1 MTILSIMK
9 IEITKNCTCEHYLHE
24 ILNYPRPGLDKL
36 EKKFKVGE
44 QYVVDTKW
52 SNFYGE
58 YYRVK
63 GDGLYYDVSVSNCK
77 LLK

>member
-1 MTILSIMK
+1 
-9 IEITKNCTCEHYLHE
+9 
-24 ILNYPRPGLDKL
+24 LDKL

>member
-1 MTILSIMK
+1 MK

-52 SNFYGE
+52 INFYGE

-63 GDGLYYDVSVSNCK
+63 GDGLYHDVSVSNCK

>member
-1 MTILSIMK
+1 MK
-9 IEITKNCTCEHYLHE
+9 IEITKDCTCEHYLHE
-24 ILNYPRPGLDKL
+24 IMDYPRPGLEKL
-36 EKKFKVGE
+36 KKYFKVGE

-63 GDGLYYDVSVSNCK
+63 GDGLYHDVSVSNCK

>member
-1 MTILSIMK
+1 MD
-9 IEITKNCTCEHYLHE
+9 
-24 ILNYPRPGLDKL
+24 YPRTGL
-36 EKKFKVGE
+36 EKLKKDFKVGE
-44 QYVVDTKW
+44 QYKVDTKW

-63 GDGLYYDVSVSNCK
+63 GDGLYHDVSVNNCK

>member
-1 MTILSIMK
+1 MK

-24 ILNYPRPGLDKL
+24 IMDYPRPGLEKL
-36 EKKFKVGE
+36 KKDFKVGE
-44 QYVVDTKW
+44 QYTVDTKW
-52 SNFYGE
+52 NNFSGE

-63 GDGLYYDVSVSNCK
+63 GDGLYHDVSVSNCK

>member
-1 MTILSIMK
+1 MK

-63 GDGLYYDVSVSNCK
+63 GDGLYHDVSVNNCK

>member
-1 MTILSIMK
+1 MK

-63 GDGLYYDVSVSNCK
+63 GDGLYSVVSVSNCN
-77 LLK
+77 LL

>member
-1 MTILSIMK
+1 MK
-9 IEITKNCTCEHYLHE
+9 IEITKDCTCEHYLNE
-24 ILNYPRPGLDKL
+24 IMNYPRPGLDKL

-63 GDGLYYDVSVSNCK
+63 TNGLYHDVSVNNCK

>member
-1 MTILSIMK
+1 MK

-63 GDGLYYDVSVSNCK
+63 TNGLYHDVSVNNCK

>member
-1 MTILSIMK
+1 MK
-9 IEITKNCTCEHYLHE
+9 IEITKDCTCEHYLNE
-24 ILNYPRPGLDKL
+24 IMNYPRPGLDKL
-36 EKKFKVGE
+36 KKNFKVKE

-63 GDGLYYDVSVSNCK
+63 GDGLYHDVSVNNCK
-77 LLK
+77 LVK

>member
-1 MTILSIMK
+1 MK
-9 IEITKNCTCEHYLHE
+9 IEITKDCTCEHYLNE
-24 ILNYPRPGLDKL
+24 IMNYPRPGLDKL
-36 EKKFKVGE
+36 KKNFKVGE
-44 QYVVDTKW
+44 QYLVDTKW

-63 GDGLYYDVSVSNCK
+63 TNVLYLDVSVNNCK